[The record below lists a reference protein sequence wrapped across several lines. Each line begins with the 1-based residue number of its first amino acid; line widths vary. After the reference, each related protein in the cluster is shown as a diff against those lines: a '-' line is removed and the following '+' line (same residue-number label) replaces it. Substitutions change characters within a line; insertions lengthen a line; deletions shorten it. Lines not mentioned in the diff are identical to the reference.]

1 MRAKR
6 EKRVKTRKCRVAVTC
21 FASNLARVESIA
33 KAAVAA
39 GRHPVLAGRAL
50 QRMIEAAQECGYL
63 LDFPECIEERQA
75 GYLPRDKVLFICTGS
90 QGEPRATMA
99 KLANGEHRDLVL
111 EAGDTAIFSSR
122 VIPGNE
128 RSVGRLQNAP
138 PARGGQGI
146 TDHEAAIPG

>member
-21 FASNLARVESIA
+21 FASTLARVERIA

-75 GYLPRDKVLFICTGS
+75 GYLPRDKGLFICPGHP
-90 QGEPRATMA
+90 GEPPRTIAT
-99 KLANGEHRDLVL
+99 LANHDHRDLLVD
-111 EAGDTAIFSSR
+111 AG
-122 VIPGNE
+122 
-128 RSVGRLQNAP
+128 
-138 PARGGQGI
+138 
-146 TDHEAAIPG
+146 